1 MAEESEIQDS
11 NLPDSARF
19 VRVQESAAW
28 EETRSGKPRPLRP
41 SKQAKKYRKKQQKAQ
56 NQQAAGQEDSS
67 KQKHWRELRQLLEQD
82 GRQPMISQEEQ
93 LVSRAEKY
101 ESQIPEK
108 TLGRWV
114 IEHILTLLARGEDD
128 APAIKV
134 AVEQTLASPEE
145 PTGMMELKIL
155 QANITSY
162 RTEIRRWVTEQPVH
176 VTCLQETHIVPSKDQ
191 EVKASWN
198 SLAKQISAVPAAV
211 TQGEVK
217 QGSQGGLMMVSANH
231 INLRQV
237 DSWASA
243 GKGYQLGVLRL
254 KGFDLCVGNVYLESG
269 VGPTQGENPES
280 LTRLATVMQAVGVP
294 YLITGDWN
302 CQPDELSSV
311 MFPDRVGG
319 RVLFPPE
326 PTISTG
332 GTLDFAV

>member
-1 MAEESEIQDS
+1 MWILDARVPSTRNPGQHLEYHAQFSKQHCEADQEGEWWACGVARPKPEDDLVLRNQFEILAEESEIQDS
-11 NLPDSARF
+11 NLPDSASS

-41 SKQAKKYRKKQQKAQ
+41 SKQAKKYRKKEQKAQ

-93 LVSRAEKY
+93 LVSWAEKY

-114 IEHILTLLARGEDD
+114 IEHMLALLARGEDD

-134 AVEQTLASPEE
+134 AVEQILASPEE
-145 PTGMMELKIL
+145 PTGMMELKL
-155 QANITSY
+155 PQANITSY
-162 RTEIRRWVTEQPVH
+162 RTEIRRWVTEQPVR

-198 SLAKQISAVPAAV
+198 SLAKQISAIPAAV

-217 QGSQGGLMMVSANH
+217 QGFN
-231 INLRQV
+231 
-237 DSWASA
+237 D
-243 GKGYQLGVLRL
+243 GV
-254 KGFDLCVGNVYLESG
+254 
-269 VGPTQGENPES
+269 
-280 LTRLATVMQAVGVP
+280 
-294 YLITGDWN
+294 
-302 CQPDELSSV
+302 CQPH
-311 MFPDRVGG
+311 
-319 RVLFPPE
+319 
-326 PTISTG
+326 
-332 GTLDFAV
+332 